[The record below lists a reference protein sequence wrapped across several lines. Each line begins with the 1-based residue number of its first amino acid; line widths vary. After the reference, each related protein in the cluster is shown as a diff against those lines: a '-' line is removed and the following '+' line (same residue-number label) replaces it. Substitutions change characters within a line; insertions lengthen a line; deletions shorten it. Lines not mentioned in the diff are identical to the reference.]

1 MTFGFRSRFEFAKWH
16 YSVNYNRITAEGRYL
31 FPREW
36 GRDPFFTF
44 MPRERNEGFGDVHAF
59 VLKIENQGAASIF
72 KKSGFSIG
80 YFQLPDV
87 KDFALNKYG
96 LPSYL
101 QANLDVRFQL
111 SQLMQGLEGQ
121 LLLVCKYGI
130 GEIYNNPKYQF
141 NKVNMVLTN
150 FVLNYNF

>member
-1 MTFGFRSRFEFAKWH
+1 
-16 YSVNYNRITAEGRYL
+16 
-31 FPREW
+31 
-36 GRDPFFTF
+36 

-59 VLKIENQGAASIF
+59 VLKIENQDAASIF

-96 LPSYL
+96 MPSYL

-121 LLLVCKYGI
+121 LLLVCKYRI

-141 NKVNMVLTN
+141 NKVNMLLTN
-150 FVLNYNF
+150 FVLNYHF